1 MKKIIMGTIASM
13 LCAGVMMADQGWGI
27 EVGAKT
33 ASTGDKNLLGIQPI
47 SELIGDGGEEVFIEP
62 FLRGDDTHVGIR
74 ISNNSTLD
82 ENKLELTWK
91 HGVYKNEVF
100 GWYFNGGAGFGVQGG
115 QTKTIS
121 TNITAPDY
129 ITSTSL
135 GGFKVPTKAKIDDSN
150 YFTLSIGTGID
161 FKITKNLKANIGYEY
176 EAKYWDISYVVEGK
190 ETTPVDLSGEAIG
203 SHGIRAGLE
212 FRF

>member
-135 GGFKVPTKAKIDDSN
+135 DGFKVPTKAKIDDSN